1 MNSKNNY
8 GLFDLDEMEIENDCL
23 SPKECMNYLF
33 IGKSTFYKLVN
44 SGELPAFQRKALESS
59 KVWTTDIYTQKYV
72 VGGWADGQ
80 IKTIL

>member
-44 SGELPAFQRKALESS
+44 SGELPAFQIGKLWRVPKSGLQ
-59 KVWTTDIYTQKYV
+59 TFIHRNM
-72 VGGWADGQ
+72 
-80 IKTIL
+80 

>member
-33 IGKSTFYKLVN
+33 IGK
-44 SGELPAFQRKALESS
+44 
-59 KVWTTDIYTQKYV
+59 
-72 VGGWADGQ
+72 
-80 IKTIL
+80 